1 MNRQPIPIDQVNIPA
16 FQSWDQWF
24 LLASGSFALAQFNMM
39 TVSWGM
45 MGVMWNRPI
54 VQVVVRPTRY
64 TYSFIDQYP
73 DFTLTA
79 YSDELHPVLSKLGAR
94 SGRDMDKIK
103 GSGLTPEQSGLVTA
117 PGFAEAELVIE
128 CHKIYYDDLAPDH
141 FLADYIDS
149 QYKNDYHRIY
159 YGEVMAVEGTHKYR
173 H

>member
-1 MNRQPIPIDQVNIPA
+1 MRELEMNRQPIPIDQVNIPA

-79 YSDELHPVLSKLGAR
+79 YPDELHPVLSKLGAR

-103 GSGLTPEQSGLVTA
+103 QSGLTAEQSGVVTA
-117 PGFAEAELVIE
+117 PSFAEAELVIE
-128 CHKIYYDDLAPDH
+128 CHKVYTMISPPIISWPITSTPNTKTTTTAS
-141 FLADYIDS
+141 ITE
-149 QYKNDYHRIY
+149 K
-159 YGEVMAVEGTHKYR
+159 
-173 H
+173 